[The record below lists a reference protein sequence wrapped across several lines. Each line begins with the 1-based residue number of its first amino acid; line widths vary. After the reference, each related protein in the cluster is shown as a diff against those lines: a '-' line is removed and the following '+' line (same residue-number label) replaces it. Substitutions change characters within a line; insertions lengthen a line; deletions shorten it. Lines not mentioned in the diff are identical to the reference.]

1 MPGTFSLAHLEVK
14 YEASG
19 VEDPETGVQLDRLT
33 TPLTFV
39 DQNDVEWTAPAGTL
53 TDGASIPDWALSIT
67 GRPNKSAIFRAAI
80 VHDAYCQ
87 ASSKASD
94 QLYSRPWKAT
104 HQMFYDGCVACG
116 ASPSQAA
123 MWWAA
128 VRLGG
133 PKWTGDGRLLESS
146 LGDVAF
152 TALDLIKEIIAAEQ
166 DAVSPAEID
175 SQIGDWEQIATTV
188 HEHESDADSSLEE
201 GNFEAAEDSIAT
213 ATEML
218 ESARGRDPRSEP
230 VLAAVEGY
238 VQTRYAQRLQAK
250 KKYEEA
256 TAVLDK
262 AERSFQRVQQMKPT
276 KDPSVLRGLGTV
288 EFVRADLDQIQ
299 GNKAAGLRKLEK
311 AEALM
316 QDALR
321 TAPKY
326 QPARKDLRGV
336 TTLRN
341 RIERGGP

>member
-1 MPGTFSLAHLEVK
+1 L
-14 YEASG
+14 
-19 VEDPETGVQLDRLT
+19 R

-39 DQNDVEWTAPAGTL
+39 DQHGVEWTAPAGTL
-53 TDGASIPDWALSIT
+53 TDGASIPDWALSLT
-67 GRPNKSAIFRAAI
+67 GRPNKSEIFRAAI

-104 HQMFYDGCVACG
+104 HQLLYDGCIACG
-116 ASPSQAA
+116 ASPSQAS

-133 PKWTGDGRLLESS
+133 PKWTEDGRLLQSN

-152 TALDLIKEIIAAEQ
+152 TALDLIKEILAAEQ
-166 DAVSPAEID
+166 DAVSPAKIEKID
-175 SQIGDWEQIATTV
+175 SQIGGWEQIADTV

-201 GNFEAAEDSIAT
+201 DKFEAAEDSIDKAT
-213 ATEML
+213 AML
-218 ESARGRDPRSEP
+218 ESARGRDPASEA
-230 VLAAVEGY
+230 VLAAMEGY
-238 VQTRYAQRLQAK
+238 VQTRYAKQLQAK
-250 KKYEEA
+250 KKYKEA

-262 AERSFQRVQQMKPT
+262 AERNFQRVQQVKQT

-288 EFVRADLDQIQ
+288 EFVRADLDQAQ

-316 QDALR
+316 NEALQ

-336 TTLRN
+336 KTLQNKMKEGR
-341 RIERGGP
+341 P

>member
-1 MPGTFSLAHLEVK
+1 LEVK
-14 YEASG
+14 YESSG

-39 DQNDVEWTAPAGTL
+39 DQNGVAWKAPAGML

-67 GRPNKSAIFRAAI
+67 GRPNTSNVFRAAI

-104 HQMFYDGCVACG
+104 HQMFYDGCIACG
-116 ASPSQAA
+116 AAPSRAV

-133 PKWTGDGRLLESS
+133 PRWAEDGRLLESNLS
-146 LGDVAF
+146 DVAF
-152 TALDLIKEIIAAEQ
+152 TALDLIREIIAGGQ

-175 SQIGDWEQIATTV
+175 SQIHGWEQMAATV

-201 GNFEAAEDSIAT
+201 DNFEAAENSIAK
-213 ATEML
+213 AMEML
-218 ESARGRDPRSEP
+218 ESARGRDSKSEP
-230 VLAAVEGY
+230 VLAALEGY
-238 VQTRYAQRLQAK
+238 VQTRYAKRLQAK
-250 KKYEEA
+250 KKYKEA
-256 TAVLDK
+256 RAVLDK
-262 AERSFQRVQQMKPT
+262 AEGSFQRAQQVKRT

-316 QDALR
+316 NDALR

-326 QPARKDLRGV
+326 QPARQDLRGV
-336 TTLRN
+336 TTLR
-341 RIERGGP
+341 EKMKEGGP